1 MARSAKLK
9 FPNKWPAF
17 LIGLIKIRTV
27 YWTKMRL
34 VTWVVLTGKGG
45 RKVADSRAASAEKD
59 DHREVLTQVPASRLV
74 VEALAGKVADLKE
87 VLGAKVGRKAA
98 GRRVAKA
105 ARKEVA
111 FRVELLPLA
120 FLVKASHNPDKDS
133 TW

>member
-34 VTWVVLTGKGG
+34 VAWVVLVAKGG
-45 RKVADSRAASAEKD
+45 
-59 DHREVLTQVPASRLV
+59 H
-74 VEALAGKVADLKE
+74 
-87 VLGAKVGRKAA
+87 KA
-98 GRRVAKA
+98 
-105 ARKEVA
+105 VA
-111 FRVELLPLA
+111 FRGVFLPVAFQVVLLPLA
-120 FLVKASHNPDKDS
+120 FQVKASHNPDKDS